1 MKILLIED
9 NAGDARLIQ
18 EMLSEVKDFP
28 FELEWCDRLSKGL
41 ACLARERVGVVL
53 LDLTLP
59 DSQGLDTF
67 EHVAHHAPGVP
78 IIVLTILAD
87 EMTGL
92 KAVEKGAQD
101 YLFKGGVDGHLLVRS
116 IRYAT
121 GRKQVEEALWVSHR
135 FLEISNRHTEMNP
148 LLQECVAEIKRFTGC
163 DAVGIRIIDE
173 EGDIPYR
180 AYDGFSRD
188 SLWHQESCQ
197 PDRPLSNRPLSI
209 KSDQCMCIKVMKGES
224 ESPCYSESPFYT
236 EGGSFFINNATLF
249 LATFS
254 EKEKG
259 KTHTLIYNQEGYES
273 VALIPIR
280 LDKQTLGVIHVADH
294 QEGMLPRR
302 TVKILEEVS
311 LQLSTAIQ
319 RVQLE
324 EIRRKNERALAESE
338 ERYRSF
344 VQNFHGIAF
353 RGDMNFSPLFLHGD
367 VEAITGYTED
377 EFTAGLVRWDQIVHP
392 ADLPGFYEKEEEIH
406 SRRDYSGERE
416 YRIIRKDGQVRWI
429 HESVQNI
436 CDYSGS
442 PIMVQ
447 GAIYDITERKRV
459 EEEVNKYR
467 FHLEELVKERTSQL
481 TAANEQLQQEIGER
495 KQAEGTAKLAYAE
508 LNQIFKAAVDGM
520 CVISKELKILRVN
533 ETFCTLF
540 GLGRGEVIGKNCSE
554 VFPQDLCHTISC
566 PVALVLKGEDRFETD
581 VEIDH
586 KDGHKVFCI
595 LSAIPFRSPNGE
607 LIGIVENFKDITE
620 RKRMEDELQR
630 AQRLES
636 LGVLAGGIAHD
647 FNNIL
652 GSIIGSFS
660 LLKLHARAG
669 DRFFDWLTKAE
680 KAAFRA
686 RDLTQQLLTFSKG
699 GRAPAKKTISISE
712 LLEETVSF
720 SSRGSKVK
728 CEFAMPDN
736 LWPVEADVGQI
747 SQVINNLTI
756 NAIEAMPRGGTIS
769 IHAENV
775 VINGDGDRGRVSEG
789 GGVRAIEVRDEGIG
803 VRNDV
808 IGASY
813 GVRDDVIGVRND
825 AIGASYGVRDEG
837 IGVRNDVIGARY
849 GVKDEE
855 SGASRASGEESGA
868 GYEVRD
874 ERGRASYGTS
884 RARGEESRAADER
897 GGASYLVS
905 RARAGLPL
913 EEGRYVKISIQDQ
926 GIGIPRENLQRVFDP
941 YFTTKQTGTGLGLA
955 NSYSIIK
962 KHGGYITA
970 ESEVGVGTTFH
981 IYLPAS
987 EQELFAVKEIVE
999 EGFLPGQ
1006 GKILFMDDQQTIR
1019 DMVGE
1024 MLMDLGYEVEF
1035 AREGSEAIELYEQAQ
1050 KSGQA
1055 FDAVILDLTVPGGM
1069 GGQEAIRRLH
1079 EIDPAIKAIVSSGYS
1094 NDQIMT
1100 EYREHGFCGAIAKP
1114 YEIKELAR
1122 VLSKALMGTEG
1133 PCLKG

>member
-9 NAGDARLIQ
+9 NPGDARLIQ

-41 ACLARERVGVVL
+41 SCLARERVGVVL

-67 EHVAHHAPGVP
+67 EHVVHHAPGVP

-135 FLEISNRHTEMNP
+135 FLEISNRHTEMAP
-148 LLQECVAEIKRFTGC
+148 LLQECVTEIKRFTGC
-163 DAVGIRIIDE
+163 DAVGIRILDE
-173 EGDIPYR
+173 DGSIPYR
-180 AYDGFSRD
+180 AYDGFGRE
-188 SLWHQESCQ
+188 SLWHRESCQ
-197 PDRPLSNRPLSI
+197 PDRPLSI
-209 KSDQCMCIKVMKGES
+209 KSDQCICIQVMKGK
-224 ESPCYSESPFYT
+224 SESPFYT
-236 EGGSFFINNATLF
+236 EGGSFFVNNATRF
-249 LATFS
+249 LATVS

-259 KTHTLIYNQEGYES
+259 KTHTLIYNQEGYEQEGYES

-302 TVKILEEVS
+302 TVKILEEVA

-353 RGDMNFSPLFLHGD
+353 RSDTNFEPLFLHGD

-377 EFTAGLVRWDQIVHP
+377 EFTAGHVRWDQIVHP
-392 ADLPGFYEKEEEIH
+392 DDLPGFYEKEEEIR
-406 SRRDYSGERE
+406 SRRHYSGERE
-416 YRIIRKDGQVRWI
+416 YRIIRKDGQVRWT

-436 CDYSGS
+436 CDYSGR
-442 PIMVQ
+442 PILVQ

-520 CVISKELKILRVN
+520 CVISKELEILRVN

-540 GLGRGEVIGKNCSE
+540 GLGRDEVTGKNCSE
-554 VFPQDLCHTISC
+554 VFPQDLCRTISC
-566 PVALVLKGEDRFETD
+566 PVDVVLKGEERFESD

-586 KDGHKVFCI
+586 KDGHKVSCI

-775 VINGDGDRGRVSEG
+775 VIDGGGGRGRVSEG
-789 GGVRAIEVRDEGIG
+789 SGVRAIEVRDEGIG
-803 VRNDV
+803 T
-808 IGASY
+808 
-813 GVRDDVIGVRND
+813 
-825 AIGASYGVRDEG
+825 
-837 IGVRNDVIGARY
+837 
-849 GVKDEE
+849 
-855 SGASRASGEESGA
+855 SRASGEGSGA
-868 GYEVRD
+868 GC
-874 ERGRASYGTS
+874 GAGSASGEGSGVGCGTS
-884 RARGEESRAADER
+884 RTSGEGSGAADER
-897 GGASYLVS
+897 GGASHLVS
-905 RARAGLPL
+905 RARAGLPM
-913 EEGRYVKISIQDQ
+913 EEGRYVKVSIQDQ

-1035 AREGSEAIELYEQAQ
+1035 AREGSEAIEFYEQAQ

-1069 GGQEAIRRLH
+1069 GGQEAIQRLR

-1100 EYREHGFCGAIAKP
+1100 EYQEHGFCGAIAKP

-1122 VLSKALMGTEG
+1122 VLSKTLMGTEG